1 MGAPNSKPKAQ
12 FIATDW
18 QPATKRWSKTWVCPK
33 TGETGSGIYF
43 PDDGNNFNLESSDG
57 KSEIVIIKGD
67 RNAPPDPNKVTLMLR
82 IFGGQPAFQTAPDDA
97 YINLNPSYVG
107 SRYMTVDDYEELCT
121 THSVPIHAPSSL
133 LDTYL
138 QSRV

>member
-18 QPATKRWSKTWVCPK
+18 LLATKRWGSGMICPT
-33 TGETGSGIYF
+33 TGEKGCGIYF
-43 PDDGNNFNLESSDG
+43 PDDGSNFNLESTDG
-57 KSEIVIIKGD
+57 KSAIVMIKGD
-67 RNAPPDPNKVTLMLR
+67 RNAPPDPNKITTMLQ
-82 IFGGQPAFQTAPDDA
+82 IYGGKPAYQTVPDKA

-107 SRYMTVDDYEELCT
+107 SRFMTVADYEQLCT
-121 THSVPIHAPSSL
+121 THSVPLHTPSSL

>member
-18 QPATKRWSKTWVCPK
+18 VPATKRWSMTWVCPK
-33 TGETGSGIYF
+33 TGEMGSGIYF
-43 PDDGNNFNLESSDG
+43 PDDGSNFNLESSDG

-82 IFGGQPAFQTAPDDA
+82 IFGGQPSYQTAPEKA

-133 LDTYL
+133 LDNYL
-138 QSRV
+138 SSRV